1 VQELAEYATLI
12 LEKTMNREFTLTP
25 GAEFA
30 PVRRSAFTEVKDDFK
45 RICACELVAPIL
57 DAMGEPAALLNENRQ
72 VVFAN
77 TAMCELGGVVAREEI
92 LGLRLGE
99 VLGCDLALNR
109 PGGCG
114 TYRECR
120 SCGAINA
127 VLAALDGRS
136 VTNNASVEVNRAGM
150 ERTTQFRIAAT
161 PVPREQR
168 DYVLVVFSELSV
180 R

>member
-1 VQELAEYATLI
+1 
-12 LEKTMNREFTLTP
+12 MNREFTLTP

-120 SCGAINA
+120 IHLTDAYLELTNGREYRTEDGSLHFSSQDTSGWKVKISPA
-127 VLAALDGRS
+127 VVIGEGLASTLLLDFDLS
-136 VTNNASVEVNRAGM
+136 KI
-150 ERTTQFRIAAT
+150 FRPQPNDDPI
-161 PVPREQR
+161 
-168 DYVLVVFSELSV
+168 
-180 R
+180 

>member
-1 VQELAEYATLI
+1 MHATVFQCVPPADGRPVDLPRPRGFPDLAAICAKKLAIRAVLELAEYATLI

-25 GAEFA
+25 KTEFA
-30 PVRRSAFTEVKDDFK
+30 PARRSAFTEVEDDFK

-99 VLGCDLALNR
+99 VLG
-109 PGGCG
+109 
-114 TYRECR
+114 
-120 SCGAINA
+120 
-127 VLAALDGRS
+127 
-136 VTNNASVEVNRAGM
+136 
-150 ERTTQFRIAAT
+150 
-161 PVPREQR
+161 
-168 DYVLVVFSELSV
+168 
-180 R
+180 